1 MTTELNNYTIDDFI
15 KLEPVIFEYCVNLTQ
30 KKTSTFWYRDL
41 ADAKDLYQEAFLYVH
56 DTYFNKPKEPTYKG
70 RFIQMM
76 KNATYWAY
84 HQRITKA
91 NSRIYR
97 SLNRID
103 DSPKD
108 LFLFEQSSYE
118 SGKTYLNFK
127 DSIDYQYYTKSLDPI
142 ELKAVELYLQG
153 YPIKEIDEMC
163 NKRRGFFEY
172 LMRSKVAK
180 IAKKDVVKPPKPVR
194 KIVEKKM
201 KLIEDDVAFLK
212 AKVKDYDKIF
222 TSKRINEKNI
232 KLYSLYLQGISLINI
247 GKIFKRSKHQVAVE
261 IFRIKQKIKKHGTGE

>member
-30 KKTSTFWYRDL
+30 KKTTTSWYRDL
-41 ADAKDLYQEAFLYVH
+41 ADAKDLYQEVFLFVH
-56 DTYFNKPKEPTYKG
+56 DTYFNKPKEPTYEG
-70 RFIQMM
+70 RFVQMM

-84 HQRITKA
+84 HKRITAA

-108 LFLFEQSSYE
+108 LYLFEQSSYE
-118 SGKTYLNFK
+118 QGKTYSDFRN
-127 DSIDYQYYTKSLDPI
+127 SIDYEYYTKTLSSS
-142 ELKAVELYLQG
+142 EFQAVELYLQG

-163 NKRRGFFEY
+163 GKRRGFFEY

-194 KIVEKKM
+194 KIVEKKI
-201 KLIEDDVAFLK
+201 KLIEDDIAFLK

-222 TSKRINEKNI
+222 TSKRANEKNI
-232 KLYSLYLQGISLINI
+232 KLYSLYLQGVSLKDI

-261 IFRIKQKIKKHGTGE
+261 LFRIKQKIKKHGTGE

>member
-1 MTTELNNYTIDDFI
+1 MELNNYTIDDFI
-15 KLEPVIFEYCVNLTQ
+15 KIEPVIFEYCVNLTQ
-30 KKTSTFWYRDL
+30 KKTSTSWYRDV
-41 ADAKDLYQEAFLYVH
+41 ADAKDLYQEVFLFVH
-56 DTYFNKPKEPTYKG
+56 DTYFNKPKEPTYEG

-194 KIVEKKM
+194 KVVEKKM

-212 AKVKDYDKIF
+212 SKVKDYDKIF

-232 KLYSLYLQGISLINI
+232 KLYSLYLQGVNLRDI

-261 IFRIKQKIKKHGTGE
+261 LFRIKQKIKKHGTGE